1 MVPKKTSR
9 PIRML
14 CRPFPHRKLPFSSIL
29 GGVLNPDGGVLNPNA
44 NRPTLDLPPISADL
58 FHIQKNHFHEK
69 NPIFLDRKCAL
80 EGPELVQQQKHY
92 STKSA

>member
-29 GGVLNPDGGVLNPNA
+29 GGVLNPNA
-44 NRPTLDLPPISADL
+44 NRPTLDLPPKL
-58 FHIQKNHFHEK
+58 FQRKKNMILKFWYETFGFYSRLVFQEKQKLNTG
-69 NPIFLDRKCAL
+69 L
-80 EGPELVQQQKHY
+80 
-92 STKSA
+92 